1 MSERTVNHEAG
12 IRRER
17 VNSLTTYYL
26 LLITEEY
33 TMESLI
39 LAQDER

>member
-1 MSERTVNHEAG
+1 MLSHEAG

-17 VNSLTTYYL
+17 VDSLTTYYL
-26 LLITEEY
+26 LLTTKEN